1 MAKRNGVEFTFD
13 DNALYRREAF
23 RSGAVDA
30 DQVLKEYSRLRQVA
44 LKRLKRMEG
53 TKYEES
59 QTYLRNVGMYPSI
72 SEIAEKKMQGVDK
85 LTPEARKNL
94 LALHVS
100 RRLDDLERFLSAKTG
115 SIRGMQKVEKQLLN
129 TLHERGASFV
139 TKDNIH
145 AFGDFMQHAKKIYES
160 REYDSERTLEVFSI
174 AEKRKLNLQE
184 IQDDF
189 EFWYE
194 NSEKLSKMAKNRNAK
209 YKTVD
214 DYRKA
219 LTDRKKR

>member
-1 MAKRNGVEFTFD
+1 MAKRNGVEFTFE

-23 RSGAVDA
+23 QSGAVDA

-72 SEIAEKKMQGVDK
+72 PEIAEKKMQGADK

-115 SIRGMQKVEKQLLN
+115 SIRGMQRLENELIQ
-129 TLHERGASFV
+129 TLKERGLSFV
-139 TKDNIH
+139 NKTNIH
-145 AFGDFMQHAKKIYES
+145 QFGDFMEHFRTTKLNMVYSSERVAELFGTATRKGIDPEELKKDFAFWLEKQEELDKIPKIKNAKKRSAE
-160 REYDSERTLEVFSI
+160 EY
-174 AEKRKLNLQE
+174 KRKLL
-184 IQDDF
+184 
-189 EFWYE
+189 
-194 NSEKLSKMAKNRNAK
+194 KH
-209 YKTVD
+209 
-214 DYRKA
+214 
-219 LTDRKKR
+219 